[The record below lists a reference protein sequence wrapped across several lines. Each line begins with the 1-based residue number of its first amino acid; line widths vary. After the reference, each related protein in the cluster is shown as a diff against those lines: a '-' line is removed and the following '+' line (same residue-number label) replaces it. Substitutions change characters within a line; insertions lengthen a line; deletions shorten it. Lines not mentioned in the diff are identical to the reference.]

1 MWQEEV
7 GRWFVILGVASGE
20 GISGIIDFWVR
31 TERSFPSGSVVKNL
45 PVVWVDLGSIPGS
58 GRSPGGGNGNSLQY
72 FCLGNPMDR
81 GAWQATVHG
90 VSKESGTTQCLNN
103 NKDRRK

>member
-20 GISGIIDFWVR
+20 GISGIVDFWVR

-45 PVVWVDLGSIPGS
+45 PANAGDTGLNPES
-58 GRSPGGGNGNSLQY
+58 GRYPGEGNDYPLQY
-72 FCLGNPMDR
+72 SWLGNPMDR
-81 GAWQATVHG
+81 GAWRATVHG
-90 VSKESGTTQCLNN
+90 VSKESDTT
-103 NKDRRK
+103 